1 MFQGL
6 APNCCSVQEAHHY
19 FVREVKSKHCS
30 SLGQKP
36 FSANF
41 QLRKCKMHGVL
52 NAGYVL
58 CIYLDGARLYA
69 YIIYV
74 YIYLCGYIE
83 KYNKLMDLQNMY
95 YIYIHMCLYDIWLPA
110 GSLQRKLLT
119 LCITPQRSGLSVMY
133 NP

>member
-95 YIYIHMCLYDIWLPA
+95 YIYTYVSI
-110 GSLQRKLLT
+110 
-119 LCITPQRSGLSVMY
+119 
-133 NP
+133 

>member
-1 MFQGL
+1 
-6 APNCCSVQEAHHY
+6 
-19 FVREVKSKHCS
+19 
-30 SLGQKP
+30 
-36 FSANF
+36 
-41 QLRKCKMHGVL
+41 MHGVL

-95 YIYIHMCLYDIWLPA
+95 YIYTYVSI
-110 GSLQRKLLT
+110 
-119 LCITPQRSGLSVMY
+119 
-133 NP
+133 